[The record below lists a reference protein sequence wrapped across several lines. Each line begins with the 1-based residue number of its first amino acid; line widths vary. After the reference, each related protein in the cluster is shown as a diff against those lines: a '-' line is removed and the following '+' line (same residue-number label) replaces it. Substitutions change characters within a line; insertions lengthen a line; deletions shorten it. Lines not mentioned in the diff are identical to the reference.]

1 VDLDADRS
9 GGGAAQRPGEVSS
22 SSTPAIP
29 EERRTYKI
37 LLVEDDPQ
45 IVRVLRLELEHEG
58 YEVETASDGLS
69 GLEKAL
75 KEPDLVVLD
84 LMLPKLD
91 GLEVASR
98 VRAKSRVPIIMLT
111 AKDRIPDRVAGLD
124 RGADDYVVK
133 PFSIEELLARI
144 RARLRDREPQAN
156 VLTVKDLLM
165 DRDRHEVT
173 RAGKQIHL
181 TAKEYAL
188 LEYLLLHRN
197 KVHSRDELFNGVWG
211 SDFLGDSNL
220 IDVYIRYLRGKID
233 DDFEDKLIQTVR
245 GVGYALK
252 D

>member
-1 VDLDADRS
+1 MET
-9 GGGAAQRPGEVSS
+9 AARPY
-22 SSTPAIP
+22 
-29 EERRTYKI
+29 RI
-37 LLVEDDPQ
+37 LVIEDDAA
-45 IVRVLRLELEHEG
+45 ISRVLQLELEHEG
-58 YEVETASDGLS
+58 YTVEVARDGLS
-69 GLEKAL
+69 GLERAL
-75 KEPDLVVLD
+75 KEPDLIVLD
-84 LMLPKLD
+84 LMLPRMD
-91 GLEVASR
+91 GLEVCKR

-124 RGADDYVVK
+124 IGADDYLTK
-133 PFSIEELLARI
+133 PFATEELLARV
-144 RARLRDREPQAN
+144 RARLREKEPAKS
-156 VLTVKDLLM
+156 VLAFRDLIM

-173 RAGKQIHL
+173 RAGKPVAL

-233 DDFEDKLIQTVR
+233 EGFDDKLITTVR
-245 GVGYALK
+245 GVGYTIK

>member
-1 VDLDADRS
+1 MDNNGRAYR
-9 GGGAAQRPGEVSS
+9 
-22 SSTPAIP
+22 
-29 EERRTYKI
+29 I
-37 LLVEDDPQ
+37 LVIEDDAA
-45 IVRVLRLELEHEG
+45 ISRVLQLELEHEG
-58 YEVETASDGLS
+58 YSVEVARDGLS
-69 GLEKAL
+69 GLERAL

-84 LMLPKLD
+84 LMLPRMD
-91 GLEVASR
+91 GMEVCKR

-111 AKDRIPDRVAGLD
+111 AKDRVPDRVAGLD
-124 RGADDYVVK
+124 LGADDYLTK
-133 PFSIEELLARI
+133 PFSTEELLARV
-144 RARLRDREPQAN
+144 RARLRDKEPAQN
-156 VLTVKDLLM
+156 VIAYRDLLM

-173 RAGKQIHL
+173 RGGKPVTL

-233 DDFEDKLIQTVR
+233 EGFDQKLITTVR
-245 GVGYALK
+245 GVGYTIK

>member
-1 VDLDADRS
+1 M
-9 GGGAAQRPGEVSS
+9 
-22 SSTPAIP
+22 SSTTPSTDK
-29 EERRTYKI
+29 TYKI
-37 LLVEDDPQ
+37 LIVEDDAQ
-45 IVRVLRLELEHEG
+45 ILRVLELELKHEG
-58 YEVETASDGLS
+58 YEVDTARDGLA
-69 GLEKAL
+69 GLERAL

-91 GLEVASR
+91 GMEVCAR
-98 VRAKSRVPIIMLT
+98 IRAKSNVPIIMLT

-124 RGADDYVVK
+124 RGADDYLTK

-144 RARLRDREPQAN
+144 RARLRDRAPQEN
-156 VLTVKDLLM
+156 VLSAKDLTM
-165 DRDRHEVT
+165 DRDRHEVQ
-173 RAGKQIHL
+173 RNGKDIQL

-197 KVHSRDELFNGVWG
+197 KVHTRDELFNGVWG

-233 DDFEDKLIQTVR
+233 DGFDDKLIQTVR

>member
-1 VDLDADRS
+1 
-9 GGGAAQRPGEVSS
+9 VSS
-22 SSTPAIP
+22 ATPATD
-29 EERRTYKI
+29 RTYKI
-37 LLVEDDPQ
+37 LVVEDDAQ
-45 IVRVLRLELEHEG
+45 ILRVLELELKHEG
-58 YEVETASDGLS
+58 YEVETARDGLS
-69 GLEKAL
+69 GLERAL

-91 GLEVASR
+91 GMEVCAR
-98 VRAKSRVPIIMLT
+98 IRAKSNVPIIMLT

-124 RGADDYVVK
+124 HGADDYLTK

-144 RARLRDREPQAN
+144 RARLRDRDPQDN
-156 VLTVKDLLM
+156 VIGAKDLTM
-165 DRDRHEVT
+165 DRDRHEVQ
-173 RAGKQIHL
+173 RAGKDVQL

-197 KVHSRDELFNGVWG
+197 KVHTRDELFNGVWG

-233 DDFEDKLIQTVR
+233 DGYDDKLIQTVR